1 MHYQIDISHDLK
13 NPSWCSNDFPSLQS
27 DVQESSMIESL
38 MPVKLAMDEI
48 HINLYAWFVDSL
60 IRKYAQMLN
69 ERMKAKMFDEDM
81 NHIIDVIIWISMD
94 AQISV

>member
-1 MHYQIDISHDLK
+1 
-13 NPSWCSNDFPSLQS
+13 
-27 DVQESSMIESL
+27 MIESL

-69 ERMKAKMFDEDM
+69 ERMKAKMSDEDM
-81 NHIIDVIIWISMD
+81 NHHIEVIIWISMD